1 MRGCAVVT
9 AIDVCIP
16 WRSQPDR
23 VPAFKRVKAWY
34 EDHGYN
40 VITADSR
47 KHETFNVAA
56 SRNLAV
62 SKATSDVVVVA
73 DADTIPDEDA
83 LETTFAYLIAHPDA
97 GVVYPFDRYRYL
109 TPESVELPQS
119 DWVVDREY
127 QSSVGGMI
135 VCRRD
140 TYWSLGGQDER
151 FSRWGYEDNAFHLAA
166 STLSQVDRIAGV
178 VYAFGHDADRDLSS
192 ENPGRSRCQLY
203 RFAEGKPDVMRELI
217 PQR

>member
-1 MRGCAVVT
+1 M

-16 WRSQPDR
+16 WRSQPER
-23 VPAFKRVKAWY
+23 LPAFKRVKAWY
-34 EDHGYN
+34 EDRGYN

-73 DADTIPDEDA
+73 DADTIPDETA
-83 LETTFAYLIAHPDA
+83 LSLAVQNPV

-109 TPESVELPQS
+109 TEASVALPESQ
-119 DWVVDREY
+119 WVVDREY
-127 QSSVGGMI
+127 RQSVGGM
-135 VCRRD
+135 VVATRT
-140 TYWSLGGQDER
+140 TYWALGGQDER
-151 FSRWGYEDNAFHLAA
+151 FARWGYEDNAFHLAA
-166 STLSQVDRIAGV
+166 STLSTVSRIPGV
-178 VYAFGHDADRDLSS
+178 VHAFGHDADRDLSA